1 MKKLILCFLLIG
13 QSQFAQIKLGTYK
26 IVNDAI
32 NKNIISENNLSTLSI
47 RKDKTFTYDYLT
59 SKSCLLSYKSDGNW
73 NIVDN
78 NLILTDSVIA
88 RNKNYNN
95 LINIARTTI
104 YKIENDN
111 LFFFEQ
117 HLDKTKSDYSPLR
130 YLSGNYKFE
139 N

>member
-1 MKKLILCFLLIG
+1 MRKLVFCFLLIG

-26 IVNDAI
+26 IVKDTI
-32 NKNIISENNLSTLSI
+32 NKDIISENNLSTLSI
-47 RKDKTFTYDYLT
+47 QKDKTFTYYYLT

-78 NLILTDSVIA
+78 KLILTDSVIA
-88 RNKNYNN
+88 RSKNYNN

-111 LFFFEQ
+111 LFFFGQ
-117 HLDKTKSDYSPLR
+117 HLDKTKSDYLPLR
-130 YLSGNYKFE
+130 YFSGNYKFK